1 MKKATTTTKTLAEIE
16 RTLAAQD
23 RSLQAAYRGLAQK
36 EASAIALRVDVVAR
50 FEHACSAAG
59 AHRVEPRGAQGI
71 RC

>member
-16 RTLAAQD
+16 RALAEQD
-23 RSLQAAYRGLAQK
+23 RSLQAAYRGLARK
-36 EASAIALRVDVVAR
+36 VASAISLPVEVVAR

-59 AHRVEPRGAQGI
+59 AHRVEPRGAHGI